1 MNGAVKID
9 RIDPTDWFVGMKN
22 PSLQLMVYGKNISL
36 ADVTTDYP
44 GVSIDS
50 IVRLESP
57 NYLLV
62 YLNIGKA
69 QAGTM
74 TLNFSGKKVAYQL
87 KNRDMLGEQRSG
99 FSNAD
104 VLYMLMPDRFANGRL
119 DNDQI
124 KGMRSEEHTSELQ
137 SQR

>member
-104 VLYMLMPDRFANGRL
+104 VLYMLMPDRFASGRA

-124 KGMRSEEHTSELQ
+124 KG
-137 SQR
+137 